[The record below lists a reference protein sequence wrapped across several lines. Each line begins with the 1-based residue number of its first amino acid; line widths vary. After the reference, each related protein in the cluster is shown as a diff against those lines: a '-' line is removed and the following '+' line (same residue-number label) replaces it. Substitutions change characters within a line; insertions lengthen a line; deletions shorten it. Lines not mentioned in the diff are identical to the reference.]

1 VAAKNSAEDGIY
13 IGFLE
18 AGEAEVGMGMGVAE
32 LSRMAWDWRDD
43 VALSWG
49 KLRY

>member
-1 VAAKNSAEDGIY
+1 MAANNSADVGFF
-13 IGFLE
+13 IGFLV
-18 AGEAEVGMGMGVAE
+18 AGAAVVGLGRGVAE